1 MHQIKTHD
9 VDESRYQTQGTLSYY
24 PLLIISKDHDVSTIF
39 RGPRR
44 NSAEEGDHKI
54 SLPRDY

>member
-1 MHQIKTHD
+1 MI
-9 VDESRYQTQGTLSYY
+9 
-24 PLLIISKDHDVSTIF
+24 DVSTIF

-54 SLPRDY
+54 SCQDTAKSWGQLLGRFDLDQS